1 MIRPS
6 SSPVAPTRLAAS
18 LSVLT
23 VSASPAL
30 RGLAALL
37 VASGGLAATMAAPAL
52 ADPVICTTTVEAAP
66 ARAGSGRS
74 APVEVTRC
82 GVVET
87 TDTLIM
93 RRAFGWRS
101 PFAAGVNILHQ
112 VTDILGIAMG
122 GPEGNRVMGLG
133 FPDQAIIWDGSAI
146 SNTTNAAMEKL
157 SSPIPFRTAD
167 LPSQFTGSLQGS
179 GELSTPRQLEDGGVP
194 PSMWS
199 RPIRGLW

>member
-1 MIRPS
+1 M
-6 SSPVAPTRLAAS
+6 APTRSTAS
-18 LSVLT
+18 MFALT
-23 VSASPAL
+23 VLASPAL
-30 RGLAALL
+30 RGLGSLL
-37 VASGGLAATMAAPAL
+37 VAAGGLAAMAATPAL

-66 ARAGSGRS
+66 ARAGTVRA

-93 RRAFGWRS
+93 RRGFGWRA

-133 FPDQAIIWDGSAI
+133 FPEQAIIWDGSAI
-146 SNTTNAAMEKL
+146 GNSTSAAMEEL
-157 SSPIPFRTAD
+157 SPPIPFRTAD

-179 GELSTPRQLEDGGVP
+179 GESTTPRQLDDGGEP

>member
-1 MIRPS
+1 M
-6 SSPVAPTRLAAS
+6 V
-18 LSVLT
+18 
-23 VSASPAL
+23 
-30 RGLAALL
+30 
-37 VASGGLAATMAAPAL
+37 AAPAL

-66 ARAGSGRS
+66 AGAGPGRA

-93 RRAFGWRS
+93 QRAFGWRA
-101 PFAAGVNILHQ
+101 PYAAGVNILHQ
-112 VTDILGIAMG
+112 ATDILGIAMG
-122 GPEGNRVMGLG
+122 GPQGNRVMGLG
-133 FPDQAIIWDGSAI
+133 FPEQGIIWDGSAI
-146 SNTTNAAMEKL
+146 GNTVNAAMEEL

-179 GELSTPRQLEDGGVP
+179 GEPIAPRQFDNGGEVP
-194 PSMWS
+194 PMWS

>member
-1 MIRPS
+1 MMRP
-6 SSPVAPTRLAAS
+6 
-18 LSVLT
+18 
-23 VSASPAL
+23 
-30 RGLAALL
+30 GL
-37 VASGGLAATMAAPAL
+37 VAWLVAAGGLAVMTTAPAL
-52 ADPVICTTTVEAAP
+52 ADPVVCTTTVEAGAS
-66 ARAGSGRS
+66 GSGPGRA

-82 GVVET
+82 GVVEA
-87 TDTLIM
+87 TDTLFM
-93 RRAFGWRS
+93 RRAFSWRS
-101 PFAAGVNILHQ
+101 PFASGVNILHQ
-112 VTDILGIAMG
+112 ATDILGIAMG

-146 SNTTNAAMEKL
+146 NNTVNAAMEEL

-179 GELSTPRQLEDGGVP
+179 GESMAPHQLDDGAVP

>member
-1 MIRPS
+1 MIRP
-6 SSPVAPTRLAAS
+6 APSLVVSIRSVAS
-18 LSVLT
+18 LAGP
-23 VSASPAL
+23 SAAR

-37 VASGGLAATMAAPAL
+37 VAAGGLAAIRAAPAL

-66 ARAGSGRS
+66 AGAGTGRS

-93 RRAFGWRS
+93 RRGFGWRS
-101 PFAAGVNILHQ
+101 SFPAGVNILHQ
-112 VTDILGIAMG
+112 ATDILGIAMG

-146 SNTTNAAMEKL
+146 GNSVNAAMEEL

-167 LPSQFTGSLQGS
+167 LPSQFTGSLQGT
-179 GELSTPRQLEDGGVP
+179 GESMAPRRLDDGGEA